1 MLFTIQFCSET
12 SDNLQVRFLKSFLV
26 ASKFGEVLNSP
37 IWIQWTVVIYF
48 TVSSGY
54 YLIMIS
60 VSASKAFGCRCNIMC
75 LDCCGQAVRLMIAA
89 FLPLFII
96 MVLAPIMVCCVYPF
110 IRSQN
115 QQPVAATEAQPTQ
128 PSQPEGQPPQGQP
141 SESQPKQQPPP
152 SQVMPAD
159 QSPPDKV

>member
-1 MLFTIQFCSET
+1 VLFTLQFCSET

-37 IWIQWTVVIYF
+37 IWIQWTVVIFF
-48 TVSSGY
+48 TVSSFY

-60 VSASKAFGCRCNIMC
+60 VSASKAFGCRCNIAC

-96 MVLAPIMVCCVYPF
+96 MVLAPILVCFVYPF
-110 IRSQN
+110 IRNQN
-115 QQPVAATEAQPTQ
+115 QQPQAAAQSTQ
-128 PSQPEGQPPQGQP
+128 PSQQEGQQPEGQ
-141 SESQPKQQPPP
+141 SSQPKQQPPP
-152 SQVMPAD
+152 SQDMPAD